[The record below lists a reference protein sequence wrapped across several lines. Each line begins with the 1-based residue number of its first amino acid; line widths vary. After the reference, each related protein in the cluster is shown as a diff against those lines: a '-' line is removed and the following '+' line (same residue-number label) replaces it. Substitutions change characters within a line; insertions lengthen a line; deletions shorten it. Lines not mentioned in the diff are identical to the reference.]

1 MSLPVSIPLPCKSDP
16 SNVRVGKSLQESS
29 FRDTD
34 SDESPKLSTEDSRIV
49 TSNQDMDINR
59 IFRQRSESI
68 AESFKSSSHESTESE
83 TPRPSPPGTFSNGTG
98 DIQQASC
105 SDTCSVSFD
114 ILRSNIYTLICEHLN
129 SHLEPRIQKLLFKRI
144 KTLNSS
150 CKNLMCAEFSLE
162 ILLYPNN
169 DPQEDILTRYS
180 TLVVYLKPQ
189 KKGISDKLK
198 HKVTVSAKV
207 IDKKEHKVIGS
218 TTSEPTIIHPSK
230 GVHTRVCVELL
241 GLVSCIEVIKSKSKY
256 LSLEVD
262 VQLNIMEEKITL
274 FDYEDWKVVTL
285 ECKNTSTVAEQI
297 PQR

>member
-1 MSLPVSIPLPCKSDP
+1 MAQKIQHYSAFIINALIYMCMHAYSDLIIIH
-16 SNVRVGKSLQESS
+16 VH
-29 FRDTD
+29 T
-34 SDESPKLSTEDSRIV
+34 
-49 TSNQDMDINR
+49 MY
-59 IFRQRSESI
+59 
-68 AESFKSSSHESTESE
+68 
-83 TPRPSPPGTFSNGTG
+83 TG
-98 DIQQASC
+98 DIQQASY

-114 ILRSNIYTLICEHLN
+114 ILRSDIYTLICEHLN
-129 SHLEPRIQKLLFKRI
+129 TYLEQKPRIQKLLFKRI
-144 KTLNSS
+144 KTIRTLNSS
-150 CKNLMCAEFSLE
+150 FKNLMCAEFSLE
-162 ILLYPNN
+162 IFLYPNN
-169 DPQEDILTRYS
+169 DPLEDVLTRYS
-180 TLVVYLKPQ
+180 TLVVHLKPQ

-207 IDKKEHKVIGS
+207 IDKKEQKVIGS

-285 ECKNTSTVAEQI
+285 ECKNTSTVAEPT
-297 PQR
+297 PQ